1 MSLIDRNQTF
11 TIGWL
16 GYFYGLCCIIEP
28 QLRGIPIASLSPC
41 NFGRDRLFDSRTTN
55 DFLSAGGWRNDIRY
69 PHAVFFFTSGG
80 RVMRGG
86 QKRWSS
92 ICLFLHQ
99 MISWLPETYNPS
111 ETYVPSD
118 PIKTGRNGDDKKGS
132 FDPLLPSMM
141 DMMSFSSAA
150 GRKRMADHYIQLYDA
165 RAHSILYF
173 KFLKRILER
182 AGNPHFIET
191 FAAFYA
197 RWSQLN
203 GRAFG

>member
-28 QLRGIPIASLSPC
+28 QLRGIPIVSLSPC

-118 PIKTGRNGDDKKGS
+118 PIKTGRNGDDKKKG
-132 FDPLLPSMM
+132 
-141 DMMSFSSAA
+141 
-150 GRKRMADHYIQLYDA
+150 
-165 RAHSILYF
+165 HSIPCFRPWWIWWVFRL
-173 KFLKRILER
+173 LLAKREWPIIIYSCTTHVPIRFCIL
-182 AGNPHFIET
+182 NF
-191 FAAFYA
+191 
-197 RWSQLN
+197 
-203 GRAFG
+203 